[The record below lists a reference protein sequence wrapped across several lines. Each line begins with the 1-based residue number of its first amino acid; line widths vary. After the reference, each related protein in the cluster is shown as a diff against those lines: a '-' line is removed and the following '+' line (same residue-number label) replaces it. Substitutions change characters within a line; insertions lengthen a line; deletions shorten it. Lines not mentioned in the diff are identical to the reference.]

1 MAYSEKQKFIPSNI
15 NYTSKDFNSIKSD
28 LIEYTKSYFPDTYKD
43 FNETSP
49 GMMLIELTSYVGD
62 VLSYYIDYQY
72 KENILSTA
80 TERRNVVRLAEFLG
94 YKVNSS
100 TPALVKLEV
109 THDVGVTDDG
119 DPDLTNLPLVDK
131 GLKVQSN
138 TDSSIIFETL
148 TEIDFSASGS
158 ADVPAVGAPTS
169 FDENGLATGYT
180 LRRFVKAV
188 AGETKTKT
196 FNITSPTKFLEL
208 DLNVD
213 DVSEVIDCV
222 DSSGQ
227 KWYEVSYLG
236 QDRILKETHY
246 SDDNN
251 RTDGYDQG
259 SISDDVS
266 PDVSVPYV
274 LEYIK
279 TNKKFTTKIDPDDNT
294 MKLQFGN
301 GLYRFN
307 VTGSSNSS
315 IFSMIEQQ
323 GVNLAGVPSSVINA
337 SINNL
342 VSNNSLNLGEIPNNT
357 ILTIRYREGGGTVT
371 NVQVGEL
378 TNILNSSEDISI
390 SNPDP
395 ASGGTDGQTVSEIKE
410 NAKGYFATQL
420 RCVTKDDYIARI
432 LNLPAKFGNIAK
444 AYVERAEDRNTLRIR
459 TLSYNQNRQLVQTP
473 LLVFNNLRT
482 YLEQFRMIN
491 DILDFGFALD
501 GTGSDVAFSGHYINF
516 GVNFV
521 INSDRRFN
529 STDVKLE
536 VMDTIK
542 DFFRIEKMQFRQPI
556 NLNDLQYN
564 ILSLDG
570 VIGIK
575 ELKLFQNGAEL
586 GEDSEVS
593 RTLFQLDS
601 DGTSLTGEAGYGFQ
615 YSFGSIEDGGSL
627 SAENII
633 LPPVTPA
640 VFELRNPNRDIYG
653 RVI

>member
-158 ADVPAVGAPTS
+158 ADVPDVGAPTS

-357 ILTIRYREGGGTVT
+357 ILTIRYREGGGVGT
-371 NVQVGEL
+371 NVQAGEL